1 MLVEEYEPCRWLYLC
16 NFATFHACS
25 FRGLDL
31 MTHAIWGYEI
41 PMPASDV
48 YIALA
53 TVASFLPAVLIIHRF
68 IAFIRRRMLGK
79 RSKQS

>member
-1 MLVEEYEPCRWLYLC
+1 
-16 NFATFHACS
+16 
-25 FRGLDL
+25 

-53 TVASFLPAVLIIHRF
+53 TVASFLPAVLITHRA
-68 IAFIRRRMLGK
+68 IAFVAAKLLKKG
-79 RSKQS
+79 SKEA